1 MDEKTIT
8 EMLVELRDLSGRL
21 YSHLKG
27 EDMSARMI
35 KNDIIVMMQKRD
47 VLSKEISAFENMLL
61 HKKMEGEDI
70 IKAAHEKAREIE
82 EIAARNL
89 ADATQKQQLANEEYK
104 KAKDASYIAKKV
116 KAA

>member
-1 MDEKTIT
+1 MDEKTVT
-8 EMLVELRDLSGRL
+8 EMLMEIRDLSGRL
-21 YSHLKG
+21 YNHLKG
-27 EDMSARMI
+27 EDMSARLI

-47 VLSKEISAFENMLL
+47 ILSKEISAFENMLV
-61 HKKMEGEDI
+61 HKKIEGEGI
-70 IKAAHEKAREIE
+70 VKAAMERAREIE
-82 EIAARNL
+82 EIATRNL